1 MTYVARKSLDCY
13 EQNIYINVDLKGHSG
28 EITDG
33 NEEQVIGN
41 WRKRDSYYKVAKE
54 LVELCSNVLWKVEL
68 ASNEIKYLD
77 ERKSDLFASD
87 SLE

>member
-1 MTYVARKSLDCY
+1 MEMRNKLLETA
-13 EQNIYINVDLKGHSG
+13 G
-28 EITDG
+28 
-33 NEEQVIGN
+33 
-41 WRKRDSYYKVAKE
+41 RDSCYKVAKK
-54 LVELCSNVLWKVEL
+54 LVELCSTVLWKVEL